1 VIHAWQDAG
10 MPEVLTAPLRSF
22 AEDRALL
29 SEALSEVVRMSHD
42 VDVIALHERVVGL
55 ARAARAGEEE
65 AGEAL
70 AALVAGLDL
79 DEAELLVRSL
89 TRWFQLLNLA
99 EDNERIRRLAARE
112 AIDAPAPRRGSM
124 RDAVQRLAADGAS
137 ADAVRELLG
146 GAEVRLVLTAHPTEA
161 RRRTTIEKLARVF
174 EVLRELDERPGM
186 ALADARRRL
195 LPTVQALWSSD
206 ELRAVSLTVLD
217 ELRASLVWFMTTLPD
232 AVTAVYRDL
241 ELALEECY
249 EGESIAVPPLL
260 SFGTWIGG
268 DRDGNPN
275 VTPEVTAESLGL
287 LRDHCVRF
295 LEGRLRLLA
304 GRASVSERVVGRVEG
319 LEETLAE
326 GEAFFPA
333 LADRLRDV
341 NREEPYRRAFSFMSE
356 RLRATRRGEP
366 GAYSGP
372 HELLADLRRADA
384 SLRRCG
390 NGLVADGELRD
401 VIRQVEVF
409 GFHFARIDI
418 RDHAM
423 RHRAAVDDI
432 LGELGIVDGYAERS
446 PQERA
451 DLLCRIIDERRP
463 LIPGDLRGFTDE
475 TREVIRTFR
484 VIRELWDGGHRDALQ
499 AYVVSGTESAA
510 DVLEVLLLMKEA
522 SLTEAGGANALLR
535 IVPLFEVGA
544 TLAAA
549 PATMDDLLRRP
560 QYRRAL
566 RAVGDEQEV
575 MIGYS
580 DSNKDA
586 GYVASGWGTYSAQE
600 RVARVL
606 REHGLAWI
614 FFHGRG
620 GAIGRGGG
628 PTSVAIAA
636 LPPGTVG
643 ARLKMTEQG
652 EVLAAKYAVGP
663 IAHRELELTAS
674 STLVSGTDVRR
685 APAERRLEQYRRVV
699 ERMAARSTAAY
710 RALVYDDPG
719 FQAFFTAVTP
729 IEEISRLR
737 LGSRPARRKPDGG
750 IEDLR
755 AIPWV
760 FSWTQSRMILPA
772 WYGLGSALEAARHD
786 DGLDLL
792 QEMDR
797 EWPFFAGLLSNAEM
811 ACAKADL
818 HIARRYVDL
827 WDEEAPRERIWA
839 LIREEFE
846 RTCQELLRIV
856 GGDRL
861 LDREPVLQASIELRN
876 PYVDPLS
883 FLQIELLRRVRDARD
898 DSQDRLRR
906 ISLLTINGI
915 AGGLRNTG

>member
-1 VIHAWQDAG
+1 MPDA
-10 MPEVLTAPLRSF
+10 PAAPLRSF
-22 AEDRALL
+22 TEDRALL
-29 SEALSEVVRMSHD
+29 LEVLSEVVRMSEG
-42 VDVIALHERVVGL
+42 VDVLGLHDRAVRL
-55 ARAARAGEEE
+55 ARGAREGEEE
-65 AGEAL
+65 AADAL
-70 AALVAGLDL
+70 AALVANLDL
-79 DEAELLVRSL
+79 DEAEMLVRSL
-89 TRWFQLLNLA
+89 TRWFQLVNLA
-99 EDNERIRRLAARE
+99 EDNERIRRLVARE
-112 AIDAPAPRRGSM
+112 AIGAPAPRRGSM
-124 RDAVQRLAADGAS
+124 RDAVHRLAGDGAS
-137 ADAVRELLG
+137 ADAVRGLLT

-174 EVLRELDERPGM
+174 EVLRELDERPGTT
-186 ALADARRRL
+186 LADARRRL

-217 ELRASLVWFMTTLPD
+217 ELRASLVWFLTTLPD

-241 ELALEECY
+241 EVALEERY
-249 EGESIAVPPLL
+249 DNESIPVPPLL

-268 DRDGNPN
+268 DRDGNPS
-275 VTPEVTAESLGL
+275 VTPEVTAEALDL

-295 LEGRLRLLA
+295 LEGRVRLLA
-304 GRASVSERVVGRVEG
+304 GRVSVSERVAGRVEG
-319 LEETLAE
+319 LDETLAA
-326 GEAFFPA
+326 GEALFPA
-333 LADRLRDV
+333 LADRLREV

-356 RLRATRRGEP
+356 RLRATRRGES

-372 HELLADLRRADA
+372 HELLVDLRRADA

-418 RDHAM
+418 REHAV
-423 RHRAAVDDI
+423 RHRAALDDV
-432 LGELGIVDGYAERS
+432 LRVLGIADGYAARS
-446 PQERA
+446 PEERA
-451 DLLCRIIDERRP
+451 DLLCRTIDERRP
-463 LIPGDLRGFTDE
+463 LIPTDLRAFADG

-499 AYVVSGTESAA
+499 AYVVSGTECAA
-510 DVLEVLLLMKEA
+510 DLLEVLLLMKEA

-535 IVPLFEVGA
+535 IVPLFEDRA
-544 TLAAA
+544 TLEGA
-549 PATMDDLLRRP
+549 PGTMDDLLRRP

-586 GYVASGWGTYSAQE
+586 GYVASGWGTYKAQE
-600 RVARVL
+600 RVAGVL
-606 REHGLAWI
+606 REHEVAWI

-663 IAHRELELTAS
+663 IARRELELTAS
-674 STLVSGTDVRR
+674 STLASGTDVAR
-685 APAERRLEQYRRVV
+685 APAEPRLERYRQVV
-699 ERMAARSTAAY
+699 ERMAARSTDAY
-710 RALVYDDPG
+710 RALVYEDPD

-729 IEEISRLR
+729 VEEISRLR
-737 LGSRPARRKPDGG
+737 LGSRPAKRRADGG
-750 IEDLR
+750 IEALR

-760 FSWTQSRMILPA
+760 FAWTQSRIILPA
-772 WYGLGSALEAARHD
+772 WYGLGTALEAARD
-786 DGLDLL
+786 EEGLDLL
-792 QEMDR
+792 QGMER

-827 WDEEAPRERIWA
+827 WEDEAPRERIWS

-846 RTCQELLRIV
+846 RTCRELMRIV

-861 LDREPVLQASIELRN
+861 LDRAPVLQASIDRRN

-883 FLQIELLRRVRDARD
+883 FLQVELLRRVRDVRD
-898 DSQDRLRR
+898 EPQERLRR
-906 ISLLTINGI
+906 VSLLTINGI